1 MKTKSRLT
9 AIAVAGAMALGTAA
23 LASAQQP
30 AGAQQNLGAVGYG
43 YCTCPMDCGMTGQGM
58 GPGMMRQ
65 GMGPGTMQ
73 PPARD
78 LETPDV
84 ERMMSSWLAWQRNPN
99 LKLGKIEAKDNYI
112 IVAEIVTK
120 DGSLVQ
126 RYEVNRQTG
135 WMRPSQ

>member
-30 AGAQQNLGAVGYG
+30 AGAQQNPSAAGTVQWP
-43 YCTCPMDCGMTGQGM
+43 CPMGQGMMGPGMTGQGM
-58 GPGMMRQ
+58 GPGA
-65 GMGPGTMQ
+65 MQ
-73 PPARD
+73 PLARD

-84 ERMMSSWLAWQRNPN
+84 ERMMNSWLAWQRNPN
-99 LKLGKIEAKDNYI
+99 LKLGKIEAKDDYL

-135 WMRPSQ
+135 WMRPAL